1 MISNER
7 KVGLIPR
14 LFVQGKWGPKEYA
27 LLVTDKRSILVLE
40 KESKASIGGALGG
53 AAGALIAGA
62 AAKSRS
68 FDYGQADPQKDLLFA
83 AAPAISAPAA
93 PPKAPPM
100 LALDSFSSTRMERLS
115 VTRSAYSLGPH
126 FPWTNSRGIS
136 PTLRSFEIMFSTRP
150 WFQATPSIYFCL
162 AEPVRF
168 FGTRL
173 ARNVAGSDILPS
185 NRRWRRREGSNL

>member
-40 KESKASIGGALGG
+40 KESKAGIGGALGG

-68 FDYGQADPQKDLLFA
+68 FDYGQADPQ
-83 AAPAISAPAA
+83 S
-93 PPKAPPM
+93 
-100 LALDSFSSTRMERLS
+100 LAMDGKNLTIPHE
-115 VTRSAYSLGPH
+115 SLQG
-126 FPWTNSRGIS
+126 
-136 PTLRSFEIMFSTRP
+136 FE
-150 WFQATPSIYFCL
+150 
-162 AEPVRF
+162 
-168 FGTRL
+168 
-173 ARNVAGSDILPS
+173 
-185 NRRWRRREGSNL
+185 